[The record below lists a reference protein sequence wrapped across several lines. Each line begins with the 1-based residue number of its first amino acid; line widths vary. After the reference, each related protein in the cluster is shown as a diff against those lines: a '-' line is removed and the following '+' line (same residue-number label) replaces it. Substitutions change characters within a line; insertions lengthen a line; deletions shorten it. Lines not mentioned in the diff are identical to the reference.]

1 MPIRDPVQEQVISK
15 FIQRL
20 LSSVSKSA
28 VLKAFPTRTVK
39 RIDLARFRIA
49 HSEAPEKL
57 VQALVQPEG
66 RYRLVFQ
73 DYRRADD
80 RGSQS
85 QALFT
90 TLRTKLAREAQA
102 VHRDTGIWMLWLAYP
117 IIYVPH
123 PSPDHEEY
131 LLAPLFL
138 WPIRIDSG
146 NLPEGELILRREQGA
161 PRFNRIAWQWI
172 RRNLEFDAPEPTT
185 AELLQMADFIA
196 LREIVKRCC
205 DGFRPVLD
213 ISLQPSIQ
221 PVPERG
227 SLKGLERPRL
237 LDAGIVGLI
246 HWENMELLADLE
258 KLYGLD
264 VLLGPAGD
272 FLRERER
279 PPASAIEIP
288 EEKNRFLVTDTDH
301 TQERAVWMARRPEGV
316 VIHGPP
322 GTGKSQVIVNIVA
335 DALARQ

>member
-1 MPIRDPVQEQVISK
+1 MALRDPVQEQVISK

-20 LSSVSKSA
+20 LSSVSRSA

-39 RIDLARFRIA
+39 RIDLARFHIA
-49 HSEAPEKL
+49 HPEAPGKL
-57 VQALVQPEG
+57 VQALVKPEG

-73 DYRRADD
+73 DYRRTDD
-80 RGSQS
+80 RGRQS

-123 PSPDHEEY
+123 PIPDHEEF

-172 RRNLEFDAPEPTT
+172 RRNLEFDAREPTT

-227 SLKGLERPRL
+227 SLKGLE
-237 LDAGIVGLI
+237 
-246 HWENMELLADLE
+246 
-258 KLYGLD
+258 
-264 VLLGPAGD
+264 
-272 FLRERER
+272 
-279 PPASAIEIP
+279 S
-288 EEKNRFLVTDTDH
+288 
-301 TQERAVWMARRPEGV
+301 
-316 VIHGPP
+316 
-322 GTGKSQVIVNIVA
+322 S
-335 DALARQ
+335 